1 MKRNIDR
8 DAIDFLPDALAIRH
22 AELPWWMRHSIG
34 AMCGIFLCLCLFAA
48 MAKVDVI
55 VVSTGK
61 LVSSHPTVA
70 LKPLERTVIKQ
81 IHVAVGEHVRAGQT
95 LATLDPVFS
104 QAEKERVS
112 AEALRLKARLE
123 RLRAEMAGSVYAVS
137 DAASAEEKLEY
148 ALFRDRRDFYTHKMA
163 SYTHEIESLTKTRK
177 SLEENIA
184 LQRQRLIR
192 FRQIEAML
200 NKAGSARAVS
210 ARDLKDAEI
219 TRIRMQLEADISD
232 KKNNI
237 LITESQLLA
246 KQNEKEAFATNWNI
260 ELAQD
265 VVKTGAELTNAQ
277 KDLAKAEQL
286 ASYVELRSPENA
298 VVHDIAP
305 ISAGSAIREA
315 ETLFTL
321 APTDGRLEAEVE
333 IKAEDIGKVKAG
345 DTASIKVSAFPF
357 QKYGVLR
364 GNVRVISNDSFL
376 TAREKEGPLFYKAR
390 IAFHETD
397 DRVKQTVMDKLIPG
411 MEVQADIQIGTRS
424 VLEYV
429 LHPILKATSEALRE
443 P

>member
-1 MKRNIDR
+1 MKKNFDR
-8 DAIDFLPDALAIRH
+8 DAVEFLPDALAIRH
-22 AELPWWMRHSIG
+22 AELSWWMRHSIG
-34 AMCGIFLCLCLFAA
+34 VMCCAFLILCLLAA
-48 MAKVDVI
+48 LARIDVI

-61 LVSSHPTVA
+61 IVSDHPTVA
-70 LKPLERTVIKQ
+70 LKPLERTVIKK
-81 IHVAVGEHVRAGQT
+81 IGVSVGEHVKAGQV

-104 QAEKERVS
+104 QAEKERVN
-112 AEALRLKARLE
+112 AEAIRLKARLE
-123 RLRAEMAGSVYAVS
+123 RLRAEMAGSAYALS

-148 ALFRDRRDFYTHKMA
+148 ALFRDRRDFYIQKMA
-163 SYTHEIESLTKTRK
+163 SYTHEIESLTKTKK

-219 TRIRMQLEADISD
+219 TRMQLEADISD
-232 KKNNI
+232 KKNSI

-246 KQNEKEAFATNWNI
+246 KQNEKDAFATNWNI

-277 KDLAKAEQL
+277 KELAKAAQL

-305 ISAGSAIREA
+305 ISVGSAIREA

-321 APTDGRLEAEVE
+321 VPTDGRLEAEVE

-390 IAFHETD
+390 IVFHEAD
-397 DRVKQTVMDKLIPG
+397 DSVKRTVMNKLIPG

-424 VLEYV
+424 VLEYI

>member
-1 MKRNIDR
+1 MKKTFDR
-8 DAIDFLPDALAIRH
+8 DAVEFLPDALAIRH
-22 AELPWWMRHSIG
+22 AELSWGMRHSIG
-34 AMCGIFLCLCLFAA
+34 VMCCAFLILCLLAA
-48 MAKVDVI
+48 LARIDVI

-61 LVSSHPTVA
+61 IVSDHPTVA
-70 LKPLERTVIKQ
+70 LKPLERTVIKK
-81 IHVAVGEHVRAGQT
+81 IDVSVGEHVKAGQV

-104 QAEKERVS
+104 QAEKERVN
-112 AEALRLKARLE
+112 AEAIRLKARLE
-123 RLRAEMAGSVYAVS
+123 RLRAEMAGSAYALS

-148 ALFRDRRDFYTHKMA
+148 ALFRDRRDFYIQKMA
-163 SYTHEIESLTKTRK
+163 SYTHEIESLTKTKK

-219 TRIRMQLEADISD
+219 TRMQLEADISD

-246 KQNEKEAFATNWNI
+246 KQNEKDAFATNWNI

-277 KDLAKAEQL
+277 KELAKAAQL

-305 ISAGSAIREA
+305 ISVGSAIREA

-321 APTDGRLEAEVE
+321 VPTDGRLEAEVE

-390 IAFHETD
+390 IVFHEAD
-397 DRVKQTVMDKLIPG
+397 DSVKRTVMNKLIPG

-424 VLEYV
+424 VLEYI

>member
-1 MKRNIDR
+1 MKKTFDR
-8 DAIDFLPDALAIRH
+8 DAVEFLPDALAIRH
-22 AELPWWMRHSIG
+22 AELSWWMRHSIG
-34 AMCGIFLCLCLFAA
+34 VMCGAFLILCLLAA
-48 MAKVDVI
+48 LARIDVI

-61 LVSSHPTVA
+61 IVSDHPTVA
-70 LKPLERTVIKQ
+70 LKPLERTVIKK
-81 IHVAVGEHVRAGQT
+81 IDVSVGEHVKAGQV

-104 QAEKERVS
+104 QAEKERVN
-112 AEALRLKARLE
+112 AEAIRLKARLE
-123 RLRAEMAGSVYAVS
+123 RLRAEMAGSAYALS

-148 ALFRDRRDFYTHKMA
+148 ALFRDRRDFYIQKMA
-163 SYTHEIESLTKTRK
+163 SYTHEIESLTKTKK

-219 TRIRMQLEADISD
+219 TRMQLEADISD
-232 KKNNI
+232 KKNSI

-246 KQNEKEAFATNWNI
+246 KQNEKDAFATNWNI

-265 VVKTGAELTNAQ
+265 VVKTGAELSNAQ
-277 KDLAKAEQL
+277 KELAKAAQL

-305 ISAGSAIREA
+305 ISVGSAIREA

-321 APTDGRLEAEVE
+321 VPTDGRLEAEVE

-390 IAFHETD
+390 IVFHEAD
-397 DRVKQTVMDKLIPG
+397 DSVKRTVMNKLIPG

-424 VLEYV
+424 VLEYI

>member
-1 MKRNIDR
+1 MKKNFDR
-8 DAIDFLPDALAIRH
+8 DAVEFLPDALAIRH
-22 AELPWWMRHSIG
+22 AELSWWMRHSIG
-34 AMCGIFLCLCLFAA
+34 VMCCAFLILCLLAA
-48 MAKVDVI
+48 LARIDVI

-61 LVSSHPTVA
+61 IVSDHPTVA
-70 LKPLERTVIKQ
+70 LKPLERTVIKK
-81 IHVAVGEHVRAGQT
+81 IGVSVGEHVKAGQV

-104 QAEKERVS
+104 QAEKERVN
-112 AEALRLKARLE
+112 AEAIRLKARLE
-123 RLRAEMAGSVYAVS
+123 RLRAEMAGSAYALS

-148 ALFRDRRDFYTHKMA
+148 ALFRDRRDFYIQKMA
-163 SYTHEIESLTKTRK
+163 SYTHEIESLTKTKK

-219 TRIRMQLEADISD
+219 TRMQLEADISD

-246 KQNEKEAFATNWNI
+246 KQNEKDAFATNWNI

-277 KDLAKAEQL
+277 KELAKAAQL

-305 ISAGSAIREA
+305 ISVGSAIREA

-321 APTDGRLEAEVE
+321 VPTDGRLEAEVE

-390 IAFHETD
+390 IVFHEAD
-397 DRVKQTVMDKLIPG
+397 DSVKRTVMNKLIPG

-424 VLEYV
+424 VLEYI